1 MNNTNLINTIC
12 DHVAKRFQN
21 NELTNDDMVQLIECA
36 GMFLNLKTIADYARD
51 NKMSYNG
58 VKNNRCIVTIF
69 NVQFVVD
76 ND

>member
-1 MNNTNLINTIC
+1 MSNTNLINTIC
-12 DHVAKRFQN
+12 DHVAKRFQSD
-21 NELTNDDMVQLIECA
+21 ELTNDDMVQLIECA

>member
-1 MNNTNLINTIC
+1 MYKDNLINIIC

-21 NELTNDDMVQLIECA
+21 DELANDDMVQLIESA

-58 VKNNRCIVTIF
+58 VKNNRHIVTIF